1 MVDLDS
7 EARGPEFLG
16 LGQAAGQPFATHLSL
31 SRKSGLGGSCFRQV
45 RFVCV
50 RVCVCVCVRAGT
62 VPAAFGIE

>member
-31 SRKSGLGGSCFRQV
+31 SRKFGLGGSCFRQV

-50 RVCVCVCVRAGT
+50 RVCVCVRAGT
-62 VPAAFGIE
+62 VPAAFSIE